1 MAERKTFQVVFCTG
15 SDAGFPI
22 SELNQHSPHT
32 KGWQSPRFCEYPQE
46 IGVELLDGT
55 AHLTQ
60 LQVLAHQSKIPC
72 KIELFVGVGD
82 PGAYDKPETQFKRL
96 GFMSLDSNERSQY
109 QARELKSV
117 YIDATGRFLKFKVHK
132 CFVNKYNLFNQ
143 VGIVAINVLGAPAN
157 MGGGV
162 GAGRLRQQEGGRED
176 LLPVKYTAPNRP
188 SPMEDLAF
196 DMNFD
201 RATAQKIRQIHDA
214 KTHAVEVEAYEQ
226 AKALKLA
233 EDQLKALGVQ
243 LAKLEMQKRQ
253 AVQAEEYDQAT
264 ALKSEIARLRTGV
277 DKQLARI
284 PMFAGGCHEPQ
295 QQRGDVNLPPVNAG
309 TPPSPMQT
317 IRGKGENH
325 PSAPGHVSHGLK
337 RQSFRQRQRQRQP
350 RRHLPPHQG
359 PPGQEQTQQQ
369 QPPQSLLPQRGVID
383 ADEIPIRPAKSN
395 PYGEGTF

>member
-1 MAERKTFQVVFCTG
+1 MV
-15 SDAGFPI
+15 
-22 SELNQHSPHT
+22 
-32 KGWQSPRFCEYPQE
+32 
-46 IGVELLDGT
+46 DG
-55 AHLTQ
+55 ASRLTQ

-132 CFVNKYNLFNQ
+132 CYVNKYNLFNQ
-143 VGIVAINVLGAPAN
+143 VGIVAVNVLGAPARV
-157 MGGGV
+157 GGAV
-162 GAGRLRQQEGGRED
+162 TARGRQLSDEGQ
-176 LLPVKYTAPNRP
+176 LAPLPSRLSVPARP

-201 RATAQKIRQIHDA
+201 QATAQKIRQIHDA
-214 KTHAVEVEAYEQ
+214 KNHAVAVEAYEQ
-226 AKALKLA
+226 AKALKMA

-264 ALKSEIARLRTGV
+264 ALKAEIARLRTGV

-284 PMFAGGCHEPQ
+284 PMFAGGRP
-295 QQRGDVNLPPVNAG
+295 QQRGEVNLPPVNTRTAG
-309 TPPSPMQT
+309 STGNQPTAPIAVSSGATRRSFMQ
-317 IRGKGENH
+317 
-325 PSAPGHVSHGLK
+325 
-337 RQSFRQRQRQRQP
+337 QP
-350 RRHLPPHQG
+350 
-359 PPGQEQTQQQ
+359 QQQ
-369 QPPQSLLPQRGVID
+369 QQQSPHPL
-383 ADEIPIRPAKSN
+383 
-395 PYGEGTF
+395 